1 MLNGTYMD
9 RLQEEIATQNYA
21 FLQTV
26 ILKGKLHIQIR
37 HGHLNAINH
46 LERDA
51 FQNIGALFL

>member
-1 MLNGTYMD
+1 MD

-26 ILKGKLHIQIR
+26 ILKGKLHTQIR
-37 HGHLNAINH
+37 HGHLNAINQ